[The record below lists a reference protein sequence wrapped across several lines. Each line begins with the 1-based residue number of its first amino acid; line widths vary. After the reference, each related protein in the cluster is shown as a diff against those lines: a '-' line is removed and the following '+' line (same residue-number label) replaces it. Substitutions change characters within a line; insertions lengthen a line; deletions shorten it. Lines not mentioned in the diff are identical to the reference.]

1 MQLMLDT
8 EVGATRIGGA
18 SQETGRSTGSQ
29 SWCAFGVRLGLA
41 VFAVGAAWFLMTD
54 AWPAE
59 IAGRAFANVSVQTGS
74 APGPISTLMASLP

>member
-8 EVGATRIGGA
+8 EMGAGRNRGET
-18 SQETGRSTGSQ
+18 QEAGRSIKTP
-29 SWCAFGVRLGLA
+29 SWCAFGVRLSLA

-59 IAGRAFANVSVQTGS
+59 IAGKALANLTVETGS
-74 APGPISTLMASLP
+74 APGAIGTLIASLP

>member
-8 EVGATRIGGA
+8 EVGAGRNGGETQEAGRGTR
-18 SQETGRSTGSQ
+18 SP
-29 SWCAFGVRLGLA
+29 SWWAFGVRLGLA

-59 IAGRAFANVSVQTGS
+59 IAGRAFANLTVETRY
-74 APGPISTLMASLP
+74 APGPIGTLIASLP